1 MIKNIFLTAL
11 VVLTTAL
18 PATARFNG
26 ANREAPAAHI
36 GIRAGVGFSEYG
48 NLNRPKELITPV
60 GGVHLDI
67 KVAKLP
73 IYIETGAYYM
83 DMGTKFRDRWYYNG
97 NHYNNGIYYEG
108 SNKYRYDEIGR
119 PYRYESGSYYRN
131 GADQYTLHNH
141 SIMVPLALSYHIYLN
156 DNLVLQP
163 FTGVY
168 GSYGFT
174 SEEWDFGIREG
185 IGLSF
190 GHLNVSIGVN
200 VGLLDQKQKTKDIWV
215 EDANH
220 VSAYFALGV
229 NF

>member
-1 MIKNIFLTAL
+1 
-11 VVLTTAL
+11 
-18 PATARFNG
+18 
-26 ANREAPAAHI
+26 
-36 GIRAGVGFSEYG
+36 
-48 NLNRPKELITPV
+48 
-60 GGVHLDI
+60 
-67 KVAKLP
+67 
-73 IYIETGAYYM
+73 
-83 DMGTKFRDRWYYNG
+83 
-97 NHYNNGIYYEG
+97 
-108 SNKYRYDEIGR
+108 
-119 PYRYESGSYYRN
+119 
-131 GADQYTLHNH
+131 
-141 SIMVPLALSYHIYLN
+141 MVPLALSYHIYLN
-156 DNLVLQP
+156 DNLVRQP

-215 EDANH
+215 KDANH

>member
-1 MIKNIFLTAL
+1 
-11 VVLTTAL
+11 
-18 PATARFNG
+18 
-26 ANREAPAAHI
+26 
-36 GIRAGVGFSEYG
+36 
-48 NLNRPKELITPV
+48 
-60 GGVHLDI
+60 
-67 KVAKLP
+67 
-73 IYIETGAYYM
+73 
-83 DMGTKFRDRWYYNG
+83 
-97 NHYNNGIYYEG
+97 
-108 SNKYRYDEIGR
+108 
-119 PYRYESGSYYRN
+119 
-131 GADQYTLHNH
+131 
-141 SIMVPLALSYHIYLN
+141 MVPLALSYHIYLN